1 MNEYYERLQKALAAV
16 RERTDAVP
24 FAGVVLGSGLGGLAD
39 EIEVDT
45 VIPYSELPGMP
56 VSTVQ
61 GHNGRFV
68 FGRCG
73 GIPVVMMQG
82 RVHYYEGY
90 TTPET
95 VMPVRLMG
103 LMGIRVL
110 FLTNAAGGVNW
121 NYHAGDLMLI
131 ADQICNVP
139 SPLIGPNIDE
149 LGVRFPDMS
158 EIYSKRL
165 RSIVRDTAAENGIP
179 LREGVYIQLGGPN
192 YESPSEVRMVRTLG
206 ADAVGMSTATEAI
219 AARHMGLE
227 TVGIS
232 CISNL
237 ACGVTSAP
245 LSHEEVQECADRVA
259 PQFKRLITCSLQKM
273 YKELN

>member
-16 RERTDAVP
+16 RKRTDAVP

-68 FGRCG
+68 FGQCG
-73 GIPVVMMQG
+73 GVPVVMMQG

-121 NYHAGDLMLI
+121 NYQAGDLMLI

-237 ACGVTSAP
+237 ACGVSSAP
-245 LSHEEVQECADRVA
+245 LSHAEVQECADRVA
-259 PQFKRLITCSLQKM
+259 PRFKRLITLSLQKM
-273 YKELN
+273 YDERN

>member
-39 EIEVDT
+39 EIEIDT

-61 GHNGRFV
+61 GHNGHFV

-73 GIPVVMMQG
+73 GVPVVMMQG

-103 LMGIRVL
+103 LMGIKML

-165 RSIVRDTAAENGIP
+165 RSIVRDTASENGIP

-245 LSHEEVQECADRVA
+245 LSHAEVQECADRVA
-259 PQFKRLITCSLQKM
+259 PQFKRLITASLQKM
-273 YKELN
+273 YDQLS